1 MLLRRH
7 SITDSFILQR
17 RRFLFYS
24 FVLPSSASSRI
35 KKLEFFSQLEERNRS
50 YGLLCSP
57 VALRRN
63 MSSFNTSRDCFY
75 LPENQTRSE
84 VTGDMFREMKAYSPA
99 LLDSYCFINIVLAFL
114 SFFGNALVVLT
125 TVVFPE
131 LHIVANVGLASLATC
146 SLLHGSILHSFLFA
160 VAVNVLV
167 DGCPIFRSTRFA
179 IPSSLMCSSIASY

>member
-1 MLLRRH
+1 
-7 SITDSFILQR
+7 
-17 RRFLFYS
+17 
-24 FVLPSSASSRI
+24 
-35 KKLEFFSQLEERNRS
+35 
-50 YGLLCSP
+50 
-57 VALRRN
+57 

-99 LLDSYCFINIVLAFL
+99 LLVSYCFINIVLAFL

-146 SLLHGSILHSFLFA
+146 SLLHGSILHPFLFA

-167 DGCPIFRSTRFA
+167 DGCPTFRSTRFA
-179 IPSSLMCSSIASY
+179 ISYLSYVFIYSFILNLCLVTAERFIGVVFPLRYHAILAKSWMVKFLTAV